1 MGMFVISKRD
11 NGDYK
16 FTFATRR
23 GKTIF
28 TSISC
33 KHKTDCE
40 QMIAAIKET
49 IHLFAFTKIRNAS
62 SKYFFRVSKDGLVL
76 ATSRKYTTE
85 LRVKKGI
92 DEIIQY
98 APTSEILDFSEN
110 DFAFPE
116 DEIVWGSN
124 EEVI

>member
-33 KHKTDCE
+33 KHKTDSE
-40 QMIAAIKET
+40 LMIAAIKET
-49 IHLFAFTKIRNAS
+49 INLFAFTKIRNAS
-62 SKYFFRVSKDGLVL
+62 GKYFFRVSKDGLVL

-98 APTSEILDFSEN
+98 APSSETLDFSEN
-110 DFAFPE
+110 DFAFP
-116 DEIVWGSN
+116 DEKMILESN

>member
-1 MGMFVISKRD
+1 
-11 NGDYK
+11 
-16 FTFATRR
+16 
-23 GKTIF
+23 
-28 TSISC
+28 
-33 KHKTDCE
+33 
-40 QMIAAIKET
+40 
-49 IHLFAFTKIRNAS
+49 
-62 SKYFFRVSKDGLVL
+62 LVL

-110 DFAFPE
+110 DFVFPE
-116 DEIVWGSN
+116 DEIIWESS